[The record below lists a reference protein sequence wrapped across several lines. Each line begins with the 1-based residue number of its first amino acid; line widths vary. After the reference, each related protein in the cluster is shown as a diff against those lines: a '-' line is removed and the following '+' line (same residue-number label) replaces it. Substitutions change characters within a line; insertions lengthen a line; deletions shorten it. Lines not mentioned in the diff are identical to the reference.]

1 MPTAVGTLVYGLH
14 TDSWGSAM
22 FSVDRQFQIT
32 VLIVA
37 ANVALVGKSLF
48 LQSRP
53 PTGAPDPD
61 PTKTD

>member
-1 MPTAVGTLVYGLH
+1 MGTLVYGLH
-14 TDSWGSAM
+14 TESWGAAM

-32 VLIVA
+32 VLVVA

-53 PTGAPDPD
+53 PSAASST
-61 PTKTD
+61 TKTD